1 MGGKTT
7 AQRRSAAPEKLGLAQ
22 IRSTQNKTRS
32 DKYIILQ
39 NQCINRKQVRMDP
52 TISHPNCRGRS
63 QSAYYDD
70 VQQSCKPQQA
80 TERAAGA
87 PQRLPRLSAARRST
101 TSGRCSLPRTISPRS
116 ITLPPNTVVNV
127 TLAGS
132 RLCVP
137 RGCGEVV

>member
-32 DKYIILQ
+32 DKNIILQ
-39 NQCINRKQVRMDP
+39 IHSIDRKQVRMDP

-63 QSAYYDD
+63 QSTYYDD

-87 PQRLPRLSAARRST
+87 PQGLPRLSTPPRSTASARRS
-101 TSGRCSLPRTISPRS
+101 
-116 ITLPPNTVVNV
+116 LPPFI
-127 TLAGS
+127 
-132 RLCVP
+132 R
-137 RGCGEVV
+137 